1 MRILTLTNS
10 TISNNVT
17 GNGSGFNDG
26 FSTGGSGGGIA
37 NSNVLTLTNCTVV
50 GNQTSLGVVG
60 AGLDPNIVTAGNGG
74 GVWAA
79 SESTVNLR
87 NTIIAN
93 NTVAPGGSGPDLKGT
108 FNSQDYNLIKDISG
122 ASFNGTTA
130 HNVVNIDPLLAA
142 LGDYGGSTQTFA

>member
-1 MRILTLTNS
+1 M
-10 TISNNVT
+10 T

-26 FSTGGSGGGIA
+26 FSTGRIWRR
-37 NSNVLTLTNCTVV
+37 NCEIRIVLTPTNRTVV

-74 GVWAA
+74 GLWAA

-93 NTVAPGGSGPDLKGT
+93 NTVAPGGSGPDLKW
-108 FNSQDYNLIKDISG
+108 
-122 ASFNGTTA
+122 
-130 HNVVNIDPLLAA
+130 NV
-142 LGDYGGSTQTFA
+142 QFAGLQSHQRYFGREF